1 MAKSR
6 YFYCLFLMNSLINI
20 INFVPRELID
30 RRFDGALVSILIGT
44 IFGTLFVYIFTVLIA
59 KFPGKGFPEIFTP
72 LLPKLLV
79 KPLLVF
85 FAGLWCVA
93 GGVTLLSFV
102 DITLRYISPDSSPY
116 TVVFSFLILVC
127 ICCRFDSLSL
137 LYGLEI
143 ILFVTLPLIVY
154 GIVKALINP
163 DFNWDSVLQITTYI
177 WHKPDLMSL
186 SAATFSFSGYINL
199 AIFNRVFHGL
209 KLKHVWILAVEGLLV
224 LLLTFLVPIGYFGTV
239 AIERHVYTWFSTA
252 DSIRIESFII
262 ERMLFIFYF
271 AYMTLSLVSVIVHWH
286 VGLGL
291 FKGAISSAKKQ
302 SPKAEQWKEWIILC
316 LFCGVVLSLM
326 WMDQYQLNLLGAWF
340 LQIRWFGEMFLIA
353 LLFYCYRKVRRQA
366 L

>member
-30 RRFDGALVSILIGT
+30 RRFGGALMSILIGT
-44 IFGTLFVYIFTVLIA
+44 ILGTLFVYIFTVLIA
-59 KFPGKGFPEIFTP
+59 KFPGKGFPEIFDS
-72 LLPKLLV
+72 LLPKKLARILLV
-79 KPLLVF
+79 L

-102 DITLRYISPDSSPY
+102 DITLRFISPDSSPY
-116 TVVFSFLILVC
+116 TVVISFLVLVC

-143 ILFVTLPLIVY
+143 ILSVSLPLIIY
-154 GIVKALINP
+154 GLVKALTNP
-163 DFNWDSVLQITTYI
+163 DFNWDSVLQVTTYF

-186 SAATFSFSGYINL
+186 AAATFSFSGYLNL

-209 KLKHVWILAVEGLLV
+209 KLKHAWILGVEGLFV

-239 AIERHVYTWFSTA
+239 AIDRHVYTWFSTA
-252 DSIRIESFII
+252 DSIRMESFII

-271 AYMTLSLVSVIVHWH
+271 TYLSLSLVSVIVHWH
-286 VGLGL
+286 GGLEL
-291 FKGAISSAKKQ
+291 FKGALSSVKKQ
-302 SPKAEQWKEWIILC
+302 SPKAEHWKEWGILG
-316 LFCGVVLSLM
+316 LFSAMVLSLM
-326 WMDQYQLNLLGAWF
+326 GLDQYQLNMFGAWF
-340 LQIRWFGEMFLIA
+340 LQIRWFGEMFIIA
-353 LLFYCYRKVRRQA
+353 LLFYCYRKVRRGK